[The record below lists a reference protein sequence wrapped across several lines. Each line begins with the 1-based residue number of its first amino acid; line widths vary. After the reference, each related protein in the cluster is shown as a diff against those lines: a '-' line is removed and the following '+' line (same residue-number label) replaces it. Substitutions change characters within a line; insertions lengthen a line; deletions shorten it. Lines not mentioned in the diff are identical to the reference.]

1 MRPSRTQRV
10 VNTQFIVCFAGIAW
24 AMSAMPQSVI
34 GQVRW
39 QIAGA
44 DATIDGNASSNEL
57 NITGPLTVVNETCQQ
72 TGAFLPSVAGTNGVV
87 HEYGYKCFREAVEE
101 VLPPGGGPPLRVQS
115 VIKARAFIDG
125 DNTDEI
131 TVQWLNL
138 SYCDQFT
145 DGHIAAATMALNFNI
160 DLNIVNGPAGAPV
173 LVYYYWDAFGG
184 ASTSHECPQ
193 NPLHPNCAGGLAG
206 EDAVRTNNRLEV
218 GGRELLGGR
227 FDFASPGGLPGW
239 NVKNN
244 QGGAIAA
251 RVGDTIRIAMDS
263 ITRASLLDPGPNGIQ
278 VGPESDAI
286 FQGRLR
292 ITVGYVAPQI
302 PPVNPVE
309 PQREF
314 SLDIG
319 SDSEMSDPQAAGNES
334 FDPGDVYLWQQAIAP
349 NCGANGFRDDTTAFA
364 GSDPS
369 PSAGDCASIAP
380 VCFGTWVNS
389 SWFDLDGTDSIDLSL
404 AGIPGFFGPISVSGS
419 SCIHFPEHLMVSFDD
434 DSATHYGA
442 PAGFCSVPTNSLSP
456 IRAHTYGTSAG
467 RDEVIYLRLDDAAI
481 NPAPLPRAATVFSV
495 NIADEATVH
504 SYLAP
509 NPDLSGSDDDDV
521 DALDI
526 NDPAAGC
533 DHWYFSCDHEA
544 TWFDPING
552 ISLDP
557 GDIYEVVNGIPIVA
571 IDHAVHL
578 GLPDGVDIDAFEF
591 VQLHSSALGGV
602 FVALLF
608 SVADDDPASNLD
620 ESGGLNPA
628 MIYAS
633 FLDGLSFPYLDAPL
647 ADDIDAIAVWSA
659 AIVPA
664 PTSGACCLAQN
675 GCILTLSGGDC
686 AAFGGT
692 FMGLGTDC
700 ADINGNGDADICEC
714 QGCRGDLNGD
724 HSIDGR
730 DAQGFVDCVIATA
743 SGPCGCADLDGDGQL
758 GLADVQLFVIT
769 LLSGPLQSCP

>member
-1 MRPSRTQRV
+1 M
-10 VNTQFIVCFAGIAW
+10 FFAGFVGALT
-24 AMSAMPQSVI
+24 AMSQPAL

-39 QIAGA
+39 QIVGA
-44 DATIDGNASSNEL
+44 NAAINGDASSNEL
-57 NITGPLTVVNETCQQ
+57 NISGPLTVVNESCQQ
-72 TGAFLPSVAGTNGVV
+72 MGAFQSGVTGANGVL
-87 HEYGYKCFREAVEE
+87 HEYGFKCFREAVEE

-145 DGHIAAATMALNFNI
+145 DGHIAAASMALNFNV
-160 DLNIVNGPAGAPV
+160 DLDIVNGPAGASV

-193 NPLHPNCAGGLAG
+193 NPLHPNCIGGLAG
-206 EDAVRTNNRLEV
+206 EDAVRTNNRLNV

-251 RVGDTIRIAMDS
+251 RVGDTIRIALS
-263 ITRASLLDPGPNGIQ
+263 SVTRAELQDPGPNGTQ

-286 FQGRLR
+286 FHGRLR
-292 ITVGYVAPQI
+292 ITVGYVPPQI
-302 PPVNPVE
+302 PPVNPVD

-319 SDSEMSDPQAAGNES
+319 SDSEMSDPQADGDES

-349 NCGANGFRDDTTAFA
+349 NCGANGYRDDTTAFA
-364 GSDPS
+364 GVDPW
-369 PSAGDCASIAP
+369 PEAGDCTSVAP
-380 VCFGTWVNS
+380 VCFGTWTNS
-389 SWFDLDGTDSIDLSL
+389 GWFDLDGTDAIDLSL

-419 SCIHFPEHLMVSFDD
+419 SCIHFPEHLIVSFDD
-434 DSATHYGA
+434 DAETHYGA
-442 PAGFCSVPTNSLSP
+442 PVGFCSTPINSTSP
-456 IRAHTYGTSAG
+456 IQGRTYGTSIN
-467 RDEVIYLRLDDAAI
+467 RDEVIYLRLDNGAI
-481 NPAPLPRAATVFSV
+481 NPALLPRAAAVFAV
-495 NIADEATVH
+495 GIADEAAVH
-504 SYLAP
+504 SYLGP
-509 NPDLSGSDDDDV
+509 NPDFSESDDDDV

-526 NDPAAGC
+526 NDPTAGC
-533 DHWYFSCDHEA
+533 DFWYFSCDHEA

-552 ISLDP
+552 VSLDP
-557 GDIYEVVNGIPIVA
+557 GDIYQLVNGLPVVA
-571 IDHAVHL
+571 VDHAVHL

-591 VQLHSSALGGV
+591 AQVHSDALGGV

-633 FLDGLSFPYLDAPL
+633 FMDGFSFPYLDAPL
-647 ADDIDAIAVWSA
+647 ADDIDAISVWSE
-659 AIVPA
+659 AILPV
-664 PTSGACCLAQN
+664 PTSGACCLGQG
-675 GCILTLSGGDC
+675 GCLLTLSSSDC
-686 AAFGGT
+686 GALGGT
-692 FMGLGTDC
+692 FKGLGTDC
-700 ADINGNGDADICEC
+700 ADINGNGEADICEC
-714 QGCRGDLNGD
+714 QGCLGDLNGD
-724 HSIDGR
+724 QLFDGR
-730 DAQGFVDCVIATA
+730 DAQGFVDCVLGMA
-743 SGPCGCADLDGDGQL
+743 SGPCGCADLDADGDL
-758 GLADVQLFVIT
+758 DLADVQLFVIT
-769 LLSGPLQSCP
+769 LLNGPLQLCP